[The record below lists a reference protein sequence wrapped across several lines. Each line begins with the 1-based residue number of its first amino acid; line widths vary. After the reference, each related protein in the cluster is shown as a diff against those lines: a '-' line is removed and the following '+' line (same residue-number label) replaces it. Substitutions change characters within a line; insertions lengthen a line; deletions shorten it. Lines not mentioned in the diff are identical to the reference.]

1 MENTISSAK
10 LKLLPVSW
18 VNTYLPQSL
27 MNWKPR
33 VRPRNIPLMGSSFIN
48 PPHPPHPP
56 HTASSSEL
64 PNTPSQCISTEEEEP
79 STEKCSNRAPSY
91 INNIIIIVAVYINN
105 DNKNYKELIKC
116 LTQLRRI
123 YTNETIVAVDNSSLN
138 NKWFEIA
145 KSLDIIVL
153 SNHSKFHRFEM
164 GAYKY
169 ALQHYRSDKYIF
181 IQGTIFLN
189 NKLDLTT
196 LNYPIPNATAF
207 QLLDNFCWSDK
218 GLLLINSLL
227 KSIQMKPW
235 NNDPLVLWN
244 CFCCNNLFIDNMFK
258 DKLFDLYSNTKEH
271 SCAFERI
278 LGCYLKSKLKKINE
292 IHNKSFS
299 KIFLSQDI
307 IKF

>member
-1 MENTISSAK
+1 MENTTSSAK
-10 LKLLPVSW
+10 LKLFPVSW
-18 VNTYLPQSL
+18 VNTYLPQPL

-33 VRPRNIPLMGSSFIN
+33 VRPRNIPRMGPSFIK
-48 PPHPPHPP
+48 PLHPPHPP
-56 HTASSSEL
+56 SSSEL
-64 PNTPSQCISTEEEEP
+64 PNTPSQCISTEEEAASAEM
-79 STEKCSNRAPSY
+79 CSNRTPEY

-105 DNKNYKELIKC
+105 DNKNYNQLIKC
-116 LTQLRRI
+116 LTQLRRV

-145 KSLDIIVL
+145 KSLGIIVL
-153 SNHSKFHRFEM
+153 SNNSKFHRFEM
-164 GAYKY
+164 GAYKL

-181 IQGTIFLN
+181 IQGTIFFN

-196 LNYPIPNATAF
+196 LNDPIPNATAF
-207 QLLDNFCWSDK
+207 QLVHNNFWSDK
-218 GLLLINSLL
+218 GVLLINSLL
-227 KSIQMKPW
+227 QSIQMKPW

-258 DKLFDLYSNTKEH
+258 DKLFDLHSNTKEH

-278 LGCYLKSKLKKINE
+278 LGCYLNSKLKKINE
-292 IHNKSFS
+292 IHNNSFN